1 MPDICKLLTFLVH
14 FEKIKKMCHEY
25 NLIKHQEANKINVV
39 SFLLKKPELKS
50 YNASFVHLI
59 KEKTGRV
66 VYFRCFFLLNRQ

>member
-1 MPDICKLLTFLVH
+1 MKLT
-14 FEKIKKMCHEY
+14 
-25 NLIKHQEANKINVV
+25 NKINVV

-66 VYFRCFFLLNRQ
+66 VYFLFLFCSTDNESLLESRTNEIEKLKNEYR